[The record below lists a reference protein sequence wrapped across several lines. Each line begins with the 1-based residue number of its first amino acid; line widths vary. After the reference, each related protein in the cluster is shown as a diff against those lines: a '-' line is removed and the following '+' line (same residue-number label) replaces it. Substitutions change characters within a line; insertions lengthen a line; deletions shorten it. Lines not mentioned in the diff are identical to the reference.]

1 MRHVD
6 HFWCAMSSVP
16 SLRARFGAPMQ
27 ASMEQFVLAEPAMS
41 TEVIADG
48 RHLAPELL
56 AFALRMKGAERVCL
70 VTDSSRALDMPPGR
84 YRFGSEADGPWFES
98 DGAVGRVGDA
108 LASSV
113 AGMDHMVRTMVRSA
127 GATLVE
133 AVRMA
138 SLTPAERSGI
148 EAEAGSIETGK
159 RADLV
164 ILNRRLACRRT
175 IIGGRVWAG

>member
-1 MRHVD
+1 
-6 HFWCAMSSVP
+6 
-16 SLRARFGAPMQ
+16 
-27 ASMEQFVLAEPAMS
+27 
-41 TEVIADG
+41 
-48 RHLAPELL
+48 
-56 AFALRMKGAERVCL
+56 

-175 IIGGRVWAG
+175 IIGGSVWAG